1 MKIQLVT
8 SELSAKI
15 KVLGIGGAG
24 GNAINDMINSHMV
37 GVDFIAA
44 NTDAMTLDR
53 SLAPIKIQLGTNLT
67 RGLGAG
73 GSPEVGREATREE
86 AERIKQVLNGAD
98 MVFIAAGMGGGT
110 GTGGAPVV
118 AEISREVGALTVAVV
133 SKPFEFEGRMK
144 TRLADKGV
152 EELRRVADTIIT
164 IPNDRLF
171 ALGTKNSRTADIFS
185 MANEVLGAAVRG
197 ISDLI
202 MVPGFVKVDFADVRT
217 IMKEGGMALMGTG
230 MAAGSGRASDAAH
243 KAISHPLLED
253 ISIKGARGILINISS
268 AAEQF
273 TMEELRE
280 ICSIVQDEAHEEA
293 LIKWGLVYDDGLGE
307 EIRVTVIATGIGRR
321 AEAERE
327 KLSWAAQPP
336 EEEMEDLEIPTILRK
351 GAEMPRPTDSHPAD
365 KRAAMGMVSPG
376 KKYVVHP
383 DLQYEESELDTPPF
397 LRKAD

>member
-1 MKIQLVT
+1 MKIQLVP
-8 SELSAKI
+8 SELSARI

-24 GNAINDMINSHMV
+24 GNAINDMIKSNMV

-44 NTDAMTLDR
+44 NTDSMSLER
-53 SLAPIKIQLGTNLT
+53 SLASVKIQLGTSVT

-73 GSPEVGREATREE
+73 GNPEIGREATKEE
-86 AERIKQVLNGAD
+86 AERVKQVLQGAD

-110 GTGGAPVV
+110 GTGGGPIV

-133 SKPFEFEGRMK
+133 SKPFEFEGKMK
-144 TRLADKGV
+144 TRLAEKGI

-171 ALGTKNSRTADIFS
+171 SLGAKNSRTTDIFS

-217 IMKEGGMALMGTG
+217 IMREGGMALMGTG
-230 MAAGSGRASDAAH
+230 IASGSARASEAAH
-243 KAISHPLLED
+243 KAISHPLLGD
-253 ISIKGARGILINISS
+253 MSIRGARGILINITSS
-268 AAEQF
+268 QDF
-273 TMEELRE
+273 SMDELRE
-280 ICSIVQDEAHEEA
+280 ICTIVQEEAHDEA
-293 LIKWGLVYDDGLGE
+293 LIKWGLVYEDGLDE
-307 EIRVTVIATGIGRR
+307 EIRVTVIATGIGKR
-321 AEAERE
+321 AEVERDAPI
-327 KLSWAAQPP
+327 WQAPAP
-336 EEEMEDLEIPTILRK
+336 ELPEMEDLEIPTILRK
-351 GAEMPRPTDSHPAD
+351 GELSRGTENTAAE
-365 KRAAMGMVSPG
+365 KRSPGLGVVGG

-383 DLQYEESELDTPPF
+383 DLQYEESDLDTPPF